1 MKKTGRTLY
10 LSGLVTK
17 SDIITPR
24 TGPADASQGF
34 APIWTNERKG
44 HGYIVRFV
52 GSFPNVFHRFNNSY
66 LLTTY
71 SERDLRKLN
80 STTAGINIAIAL
92 ANINTGQVNPTSSN
106 DRVIATYSGDD
117 VREAPQRYANGIVK
131 HDALV
136 VQGLSL
142 IVDLQDIAACNYYIE
157 IEEVELTEDEMVL
170 ALLQE
175 SSQNTGNL
183 VVR

>member
-1 MKKTGRTLY
+1 MKKTGRRLY
-10 LSGLVTK
+10 LSGLV
-17 SDIITPR
+17 SNADIITPR
-24 TGPADASQGF
+24 TGPGDASQGF
-34 APIWTNERKG
+34 APIWENERRG
-44 HGYIVRFV
+44 YGYIIRFV
-52 GSFPNVFHRFNNSY
+52 ASFPNPFNRLNGSY

-80 STTAGINIAIAL
+80 ETTEGKNIAIAL
-92 ANINTGQVNPTSSN
+92 ANINTGLVNPTSSN
-106 DRVIATYSGDD
+106 DRVIASYSGDD
-117 VREAPQRYANGIVK
+117 VDRAPQRYASGIIK

-142 IVDLQDIAACNYYIE
+142 IVNHTDVAGTNYYIE
-157 IEEVELTEDEMVL
+157 MEEVELTDDEMVL

-183 VVR
+183 VVA